1 MKEILV
7 LVTNQTTVGATKE
20 KNGTFAPELTHA
32 VHQSMHADMAFDT
45 ASLKGDIAPLCS
57 ATP

>member
-7 LVTNQTTVGATKE
+7 LVTNHATEGDTKE

-32 VHQSMHADMAFDT
+32 VHQFMHADMAFDT
-45 ASLKGDIAPLCS
+45 ASLKGDTAPRYS
-57 ATP
+57 GIP